1 MITADEL
8 FGSRNDLV
16 QVLASRIANAQLV
29 TVDGCQ
35 AMQIRGRKSILSPV
49 LPAVYV
55 DGQHTM
61 SSCSLDMLSATDIER
76 VEVYPMGV
84 TQRPGYHS
92 SAGGLILVFLKA
104 GEDQQ

>member
-1 MITADEL
+1 MNYSLLSLPLTALLCARCTSLYAHWHAAGDPDRAANGVLITPDDL
-8 FGSRNDLV
+8 FGSRTDLV

-35 AMQIRGRKSILSPV
+35 SMQIWGRKSILSPV

-61 SSCSLDMLSATDIER
+61 SSW
-76 VEVYPMGV
+76 
-84 TQRPGYHS
+84 Q
-92 SAGGLILVFLKA
+92 
-104 GEDQQ
+104 